1 MPRIA
6 WFTPLAPGTNGPPF
20 GNLELIAGI
29 TRHHSVDVFT
39 DGAPMSTGDA
49 SLRTFIAHD
58 FVWKHVQHPYDLTVY
73 EIADTARHG
82 FVWPYVVRYPG
93 LLVLHDDRLHRLRS
107 NTLRRS
113 RRLQAYRAEF
123 TYCHPHAAPEIA
135 ALGFAG
141 LLGATGDFWPMRRL
155 VLECSR
161 LVVVDNAWRATTLQ
175 QEVAHQRF
183 RVVVPG
189 VSRRIPAAGDRA
201 TLRAE
206 AGIPDDAVVFA
217 SFGHIAPQ
225 RRIRPILAALSTLGQ
240 PHLRVLACGPVES
253 GYDPR
258 HEAEALGVGDCFSLV
273 PAATAAQWLRY
284 LPAADVALCL
294 AWPDGSEAVMPW
306 LHCLA
311 HGLPTIVTDRANR
324 VEIPTL
330 DPRGWQVQCAGEPGP
345 DGKALPPVPAA
356 VSIDIIDELHSLRL
370 AVRRLAR
377 DDRFRAQ
384 LAEAGIALWRDR
396 FRFDQM
402 LSGYLEAIREA
413 QTIPVSAAQPDELPA
428 HLLDDR
434 SAQARSLLGSLG
446 LKYALE
452 N

>member
-1 MPRIA
+1 
-6 WFTPLAPGTNGPPF
+6 
-20 GNLELIAGI
+20 
-29 TRHHSVDVFT
+29 
-39 DGAPMSTGDA
+39 
-49 SLRTFIAHD
+49 
-58 FVWKHVQHPYDLTVY
+58 
-73 EIADTARHG
+73 
-82 FVWPYVVRYPG
+82 
-93 LLVLHDDRLHRLRS
+93 
-107 NTLRRS
+107 
-113 RRLQAYRAEF
+113 
-123 TYCHPHAAPEIA
+123 
-135 ALGFAG
+135 
-141 LLGATGDFWPMRRL
+141 MRRL

-311 HGLPTIVTDRANR
+311 HGLPTIVLAVSEAVRQRIEPHLPGADLAVVPNIVDSDGVLASAAPLFGSGDPPYLLAAGKLQPTKGFHLLFEMLAQIDQEVRLLVAGDGPALGVLRAQASDLGLDATFMGWVDHDRLLGLQRDARAVILPSAWDEPLSRLVLETMGLGTPVIAWASGGNP
-324 VEIPTL
+324 EII
-330 DPRGWQVQCAGEPGP
+330 DPGETGWLVGNADDLAAALADLESADRRAQVGAAGRAHVTRCYSP
-345 DGKALPPVPAA
+345 DAVYPKVAA
-356 VSIDIIDELHSLRL
+356 VY
-370 AVRRLAR
+370 
-377 DDRFRAQ
+377 
-384 LAEAGIALWRDR
+384 AEAI
-396 FRFDQM
+396 
-402 LSGYLEAIREA
+402 E
-413 QTIPVSAAQPDELPA
+413 TAARRA
-428 HLLDDR
+428 
-434 SAQARSLLGSLG
+434 G
-446 LKYALE
+446 
-452 N
+452 